1 MVDAPDARVTD
12 AHLMEALEDVQ
23 RLNGGYLTPA
33 TLRTLA
39 AELGVPIYR
48 LHGVATFYPHFRL
61 EPPPTRDVRVCT
73 DLSCRLRGGEALV
86 LDVEAAAHA
95 RPAGEVT
102 VERVSCLGRC
112 DGAPALTVNDTPYW
126 RLDAGARDALIRA
139 LRDNEPLPEPASSPS
154 VEIQHADPYAD
165 GQRQR
170 WAALRR
176 VLDTGPDPVLTEL
189 EAAQLKGMGGAGFL
203 AVRKWRTVRGQDVPR
218 KYIVGHA
225 DESEPA
231 TIKDRG
237 IITWAPHLLIEGMAI
252 AGVVT
257 GARQGIIYIRHE
269 YAREAEALHRAI
281 TLARAEGAL
290 GERVLGSE
298 ATFELEIFVSP
309 GGYICGEETALLEAL
324 EGKRGQPR
332 LKPSIPVFHG
342 LFDMPT
348 VATTL
353 EPLAHVPSIVLRG
366 ADWYRALGTAGAP
379 GYKFI
384 GLSGDVARPGVY
396 EVPFG
401 TTLREIIER
410 WGGGVSGGRKLKAVV
425 PSGASSGFLPASLAD
440 TPMEWDALA
449 KLGSMVGSSAI
460 VVVAE
465 DRCIV
470 DLAHNIVRFFA
481 RESCGKCWP
490 CRVGSEKLGDVLR
503 EMTEGTAA

>member
-1 MVDAPDARVTD
+1 
-12 AHLMEALEDVQ
+12 
-23 RLNGGYLTPA
+23 
-33 TLRTLA
+33 
-39 AELGVPIYR
+39 
-48 LHGVATFYPHFRL
+48 
-61 EPPPTRDVRVCT
+61 
-73 DLSCRLRGGEALV
+73 
-86 LDVEAAAHA
+86 
-95 RPAGEVT
+95 
-102 VERVSCLGRC
+102 
-112 DGAPALTVNDTPYW
+112 
-126 RLDAGARDALIRA
+126 
-139 LRDNEPLPEPASSPS
+139 
-154 VEIQHADPYAD
+154 
-165 GQRQR
+165 
-170 WAALRR
+170 
-176 VLDTGPDPVLTEL
+176 
-189 EAAQLKGMGGAGFL
+189 
-203 AVRKWRTVRGQDVPR
+203 
-218 KYIVGHA
+218 
-225 DESEPA
+225 
-231 TIKDRG
+231 
-237 IITWAPHLLIEGMAI
+237 
-252 AGVVT
+252 
-257 GARQGIIYIRHE
+257 
-269 YAREAEALHRAI
+269 
-281 TLARAEGAL
+281 
-290 GERVLGSE
+290 VLGSE

-348 VATTL
+348 VVNNVET
-353 EPLAHVPSIVLRG
+353 LAHVPSIVLRG

-410 WGGGVSGGRKLKAVV
+410 WGGGVSDGRKLKAVV

-465 DRCIV
+465 NRCIV

-503 EMTEGTAA
+503 EMTEGTAGTSALEMVHDLELTLGQTSICGLGQFVPAPVTSMLKHFPDEVNAHLRDRRCPTGTCPMRPAATAEGPS